1 MRSTLEA
8 KVEELWSQ
16 FTRVMKNYEE
26 TTEEK
31 KRQFDELKEK
41 DEKMA
46 KEIDLEM
53 RKIQRLTE
61 NINNLKGKIA
71 QHAKETQDA
80 NNTIKE
86 VS

>member
-1 MRSTLEA
+1 MEERQQLRGMLEA

-16 FTRVMKNYEE
+16 FTRVMKNYED

-31 KRQFDELKEK
+31 KRHFDELKEK

-46 KEIDLEM
+46 KEIDTEM
-53 RKIQRLTE
+53 RKIQRHT
-61 NINNLKGKIA
+61 
-71 QHAKETQDA
+71 
-80 NNTIKE
+80 

>member
-1 MRSTLEA
+1 MWA
-8 KVEELWSQ
+8 Q

-46 KEIDLEM
+46 RDIDTEM

-61 NINNLKGKIA
+61 NINNLKAKIA

-80 NNTIKE
+80 NNNIKE
-86 VS
+86 VSA